1 MALQNWRLKILLL
14 ISSIII
20 LSSCAT
26 KEPPTLR
33 VGINAWPGYEFIYL
47 AQELGL
53 YKKAG
58 LNVKLL
64 EFNSLSD
71 ARRAYERGQIDALG
85 TTVIEVL
92 QSRENSDKSL
102 QIVSVCDYSD
112 GADMIIAHRKI
123 ADIKSL
129 KGKKVG
135 LELASLGVYVLARAL
150 EKNGLTLNDLHL
162 QSLDQQS
169 LAEAL
174 KAGELDAIVTYPPTN
189 IQLLADPSFH
199 TLFDSKAISGEV
211 LDVIAIDQQ
220 FIEQHPAAVKQFIA
234 AFEEAYQYSLTH
246 PDQAYAIIAAR
257 EGITAEEFKT
267 ALSQGI
273 KMISLAEQNAYFK
286 KNGKLDEVIQR
297 TDKVLRES
305 QQIKGIDHT
314 QNITSQLN
322 HTGKQ

>member
-1 MALQNWRLKILLL
+1 MAILN
-14 ISSIII
+14 
-20 LSSCAT
+20 SCTSKA
-26 KEPPTLR
+26 PPTLR

-53 YKKAG
+53 YKKSG
-58 LNVKLL
+58 LDVRLI
-64 EFNSLSD
+64 EFSSLSD

-92 QSRENSDKSL
+92 QSRENSEKSL
-102 QIVSVCDYSD
+102 QIVSISDYSD
-112 GADMIIAHRKI
+112 GADMIIANRHI
-123 ADIKSL
+123 TDIKSL
-129 KGKKVG
+129 KGKEVG

-169 LAEAL
+169 LTEAL
-174 KAGELDAIVTYPPTN
+174 KAGELDAIVTYPPSN
-189 IQLLADPSFH
+189 IQLLTDPNFH

-220 FIEQHPAAVKQFIA
+220 FIQQHPAIVRQFIA
-234 AFEEAYQYSLTH
+234 AFESAYQYSLTH
-246 PDQAYAIIAAR
+246 PDQAYAIMAER
-257 EGITAEEFKT
+257 EGITANEFKI
-267 ALSQGI
+267 ALTQGI
-273 KMISLAEQNAYFK
+273 KMIRFSDQADYFK
-286 KNGKLDEVIQR
+286 AHGKLDEVIQR

-314 QNITSQLN
+314 KDIKSSLN
-322 HTGKQ
+322 SPGKQ